1 MSSLA
6 PLMGRLCQVFSP
18 RLCMFFSTMLIC
30 IGSVITST
38 SVSFEHFILGRIVTG
53 AGGGGI
59 FIVAS
64 IMAIQMTSPKRRG
77 LYMGLANTA
86 MTVGVSLGAVIAG
99 ALEPRIGWVSCYSK
113 SKASPASVDTL
124 VETPLWHSGTN
135 QLRGRLRSA
144 VLYPS

>member
-1 MSSLA
+1 
-6 PLMGRLCQVFSP
+6 
-18 RLCMFFSTMLIC
+18 MLIC

-38 SVSFEHFILGRIVTG
+38 SVSFEHFILGRVVTG

-99 ALEPRIGWVSCYSK
+99 ALEPRIGWVSCYSNSK
-113 SKASPASVDTL
+113 SSSV
-124 VETPLWHSGTN
+124 
-135 QLRGRLRSA
+135 A
-144 VLYPS
+144 Y